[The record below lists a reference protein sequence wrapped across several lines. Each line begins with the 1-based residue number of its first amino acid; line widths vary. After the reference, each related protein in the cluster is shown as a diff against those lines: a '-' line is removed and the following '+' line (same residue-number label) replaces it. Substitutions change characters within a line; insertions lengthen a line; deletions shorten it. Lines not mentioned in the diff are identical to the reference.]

1 MSIYVEEV
9 VGELNSLLDYATRML
24 AKFEANVAAP
34 ELLLDTGVLENR
46 LENADRILP
55 DGVSIDWGRKLHFM
69 KYYLRQGQPE
79 LCQGDLER
87 LCAEELPSV
96 IEQVKGQSST
106 SLYLDAELR
115 ALVSPLI
122 RTRQYNSAIRAAF
135 VLLTERMRKKFNLAA
150 GTDGAAMVN
159 TVFGSAST
167 HFASLTNPERQARRD
182 YLSGLYG
189 VLRNKYAHSEPA
201 FDQAELEAVL
211 SGVNMALKI
220 IG

>member
-9 VGELNSLLDYATRML
+9 VDELTSLLDYATKML

-34 ELLLDTGVLENR
+34 ELLADTGVLESRLKNANR
-46 LENADRILP
+46 LLP
-55 DGVSIDWGRKLHFM
+55 DGISIDWGRKIYFM
-69 KYYLRQGQPE
+69 ELYLKKDQAG

-87 LCAEELPSV
+87 LCSEELPSV
-96 IEQVKGQSST
+96 IEKVKGQSST

-115 ALVSPLI
+115 AAVSPLI
-122 RTRQYNSAIRAAF
+122 RTRQYNSAIRSAF

-159 TVFGSAST
+159 TVFGSASP